1 MQIGSPKSVRWTDN
15 ANGWKDRINMSVS
28 AVKVNNMHL
37 PLAEYVVNGETYK
50 VRVPYEIAVV
60 MESEQNN
67 EAEIVRANFN
77 FGTHIKAQLTGIQG
91 RKVQISYDPTK
102 PHKGYVT
109 GYENLM

>member
-1 MQIGSPKSVRWTDN
+1 MGLFGKKFNYTEKCTGVI
-15 ANGWKDRINMSVS
+15 NGVS

-50 VRVPYEIAVV
+50 VRVPYEMAIV
-60 MESEQNN
+60 MESGQNN
-67 EAEIVRANFN
+67 EAEIVRSNLN
-77 FGTHIKAQLTGIQG
+77 FGTYVKAQMTGIQG

-102 PHKGYVT
+102 PHKGKVT